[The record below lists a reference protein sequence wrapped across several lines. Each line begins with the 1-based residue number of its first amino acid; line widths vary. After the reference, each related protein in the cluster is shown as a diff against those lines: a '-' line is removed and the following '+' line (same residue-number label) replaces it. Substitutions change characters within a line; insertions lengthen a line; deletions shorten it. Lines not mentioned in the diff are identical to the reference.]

1 MPCGECR
8 LNMGVFQRLSGDFE
22 VVVWAVGSWG
32 MSIFSWKW
40 SYRDLLWVCEE
51 EEMGENRK
59 VSMYIYCVYVH
70 SYNI

>member
-1 MPCGECR
+1 MPCGECG

-32 MSIFSWKW
+32 MSIFSWW
-40 SYRDLLWVCEE
+40 MSYRDLLWVCEE
-51 EEMGENRK
+51 EEMGENQK
-59 VSMYIYCVYVH
+59 MGMYICCVYVH